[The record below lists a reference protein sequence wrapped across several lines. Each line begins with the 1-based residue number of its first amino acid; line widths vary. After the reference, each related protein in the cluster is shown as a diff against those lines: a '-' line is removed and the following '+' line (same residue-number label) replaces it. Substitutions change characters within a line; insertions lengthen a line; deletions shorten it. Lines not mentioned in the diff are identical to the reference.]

1 MLSTKIYAG
10 PITNLTDARY
20 FAAWDVAWMSFN
32 LSPGE
37 DSFLPIN
44 QVQAI
49 KEWVEGP
56 AMVGAFNLHSAE
68 EIQKLAVDL
77 QLDAI
82 KLGMET
88 ELSTLLELDTEL
100 PIIKEITV
108 GKDNSCE
115 HLENL
120 LSDFAPKTSY
130 FILNFAQAAWSYTEL
145 QEAKELN
152 WSYLHKLSQHYPII
166 FNLGFGAEPI
176 LDMLENSQA
185 VGIQVTGGAE
195 EKVGYKSF
203 DELDE
208 IFEAL
213 EDI

>member
-10 PITNLTDARY
+10 PVTNLTDARY

-32 LSPGE
+32 LSPDE

-56 AMVGAFNLHSAE
+56 AMVGEFNLHSAE

-82 KLGMET
+82 KVGMNT
-88 ELSTLLELDTEL
+88 ELDTLLELDTEL
-100 PIIKEITV
+100 PLFKEIIVAKETT
-108 GKDNSCE
+108 CE
-115 HLENL
+115 HLETL

-130 FILNFAQAAWSYTEL
+130 FILNFAQAGWTYTEL
-145 QEAKELN
+145 QEARELN
-152 WSYLHKLSQHYPII
+152 WAYLDKLSQHYPII

-176 LDMLENSQA
+176 LDLLENSEA
-185 VGIQVTGGAE
+185 AGIQVTGGAE

-213 EDI
+213 EDS

>member
-1 MLSTKIYAG
+1 MLTAKIYAG

-20 FAAWDVAWMSFN
+20 FAAWDVAWLSFN
-32 LSPGE
+32 LSPDE
-37 DSFLPIN
+37 DSFLHPN

-56 AMVGAFNLHSAE
+56 AMVGEFNLHSAE
-68 EIQKLAVDL
+68 EIQKLTVDL

-82 KLGMET
+82 KIGMNT
-88 ELSTLLELDTEL
+88 GLDTLLELETEL
-100 PIIKEITV
+100 PIFKEIVVAKETT
-108 GKDNSCE
+108 CE
-115 HLENL
+115 QLETL

-130 FILNFAQAAWSYTEL
+130 FILNFAQAGWTYTEL
-145 QEAKELN
+145 QEVQELN
-152 WSYLHKLSQHYPII
+152 WTYLHKLSQHYPII
-166 FNLGFGAEPI
+166 YNLGFGAEPI
-176 LDMLENSQA
+176 LDLLENSEA
-185 VGIQVTGGAE
+185 KGIQVTGGAE

-213 EDI
+213 EDS

>member
-1 MLSTKIYAG
+1 MLSAKIYAG
-10 PITNLTDARY
+10 PVTNLTDARY

-32 LSPGE
+32 LSPDE

-56 AMVGAFNLHSAE
+56 DMVGEFNLHSAE

-77 QLDAI
+77 QLDGI
-82 KLGMET
+82 KVGMNTGLE
-88 ELSTLLELDTEL
+88 TLLELDTEL
-100 PIIKEITV
+100 PIFKEIIVAKETT
-108 GKDNSCE
+108 CE
-115 HLENL
+115 QLETL

-130 FILNFAQAAWSYTEL
+130 FILNFAQAGWTYSDL
-145 QEAKELN
+145 QEATELN
-152 WSYLHKLSQHYPII
+152 WAYLHKLSQHYPII

-176 LDMLENSQA
+176 LDLLENSEA
-185 VGIQVTGGAE
+185 AGIQVTGGAE

-213 EDI
+213 EDS